1 MPVRDEISRR
11 RFPDWLLDATS
22 QGSENMRLSL
32 PLSGLMVLVTAWGTH
47 TQTLEAQLVPGTG
60 TLLNTDDFEDENWA
74 FQFAFPKSSKEEDE
88 QIRYPLGRSNNGKW
102 FESPKR
108 GTPDVVRRVE
118 TPAGGLAGSTG
129 ALYLRSRDTGIPG
142 RPGMKQAQDDFILQ
156 ARPLSVSYSPSA
168 VVRVYLP
175 PWEQWEQRTGVTFGM
190 RCGLQGP
197 QTKEKEA
204 NLARRLFRR
213 QKTQVVTE
221 IEPFYPGFFI
231 QYNCKNDPNSNY
243 TVDHA
248 VFIIR
253 AGNDGRDIV
262 GPKIMQTG
270 WWTLGMSVTPDAR
283 VHYYASPGID
293 DLTAKDHIVSTTPHG
308 IPAKY
313 FNTIFFN
320 VCSADNGQSWSTPWI
335 IDDPKVFHL
344 NGAAPGIASGHRS
357 LRR

>member
-1 MPVRDEISRR
+1 MRR
-11 RFPDWLLDATS
+11 SMLDS
-22 QGSENMRLSL
+22 SL
-32 PLSGLMVLVTAWGTH
+32 IVLVTVFIVGT
-47 TQTLEAQLVPGTG
+47 TVVEAQVVPGTG
-60 TLLNTDDFEDENWA
+60 TLLNTDDFEDANWS

-88 QIRYPLGRSNNGKW
+88 QIRYPLGRSANGKW

-118 TPAGGLAGSTG
+118 TPAGGLEGSTG

-156 ARPLSVSYSPSA
+156 ARPLSVGYSPST

-175 PWEQWEQRTGVTFGM
+175 PWDQWEQRTGVSFGM

-197 QTKEKEA
+197 QTKVKEA
-204 NLARRLFRR
+204 SIGRKLFRR
-213 QKTQVVTE
+213 ETTQVVTE

-231 QYNCKNDPNSNY
+231 QYNCKNDPSSKY

-253 AGNDGRDIV
+253 AGNDGRDIT
-262 GPKIMQTG
+262 GPKIMETG
-270 WWTLGMSVTPDAR
+270 WWTLGLSVTPDSR
-283 VHYYASPGID
+283 VHYYASPGVD

-313 FNTIFFN
+313 FNTVFFN
-320 VCSADNGQSWSTPWI
+320 ICSADDGQTWSTPWI
-335 IDDPKVFHL
+335 IDDPKVYHL
-344 NGAAPGIASGHRS
+344 NGGSPGMASGQPGI
-357 LRR
+357 RR

>member
-1 MPVRDEISRR
+1 MRRCLLMPSLI
-11 RFPDWLLDATS
+11 LLIT
-22 QGSENMRLSL
+22 
-32 PLSGLMVLVTAWGTH
+32 VFIVGTGFV
-47 TQTLEAQLVPGTG
+47 EAQVVPGTG
-60 TLLNTDDFEDENWA
+60 TLLNTDDFESENWS
-74 FQFAFPKSSKEEDE
+74 FEFAFPKSSKEEDE

-108 GTPDVVRRVE
+108 GTPDVVRIVE
-118 TPAGGLAGSTG
+118 TPAGGLPGSTG

-156 ARPLSVSYSPSA
+156 ARPLSVAYSPNA
-168 VVRVYLP
+168 VVRIYLP

-197 QTKEKEA
+197 QTKEKP
-204 NLARRLFRR
+204 ARLMKRLLRG
-213 QKTQVVTE
+213 KTMEEVTE

-231 QYNCKNDPNSNY
+231 QYNCARDPNYS
-243 TVDHA
+243 VDHA

-253 AGNDGRDIV
+253 SGNDGRDIV
-262 GPKIMQTG
+262 GPKIMRTG

-283 VHYYASPGID
+283 VHYYASPGVD
-293 DLTAKDHIVSTTPHG
+293 NLTARDLIVSTTPHG

-320 VCSADNGQSWSTPWI
+320 ICSADNGQSWSTPWI
-335 IDDPKVFHL
+335 IDDPKVFHISG
-344 NGAAPGIASGHRS
+344 NAGRGIASGQGRI
-357 LRR
+357 RR

>member
-1 MPVRDEISRR
+1 MRR
-11 RFPDWLLDATS
+11 TWLF
-22 QGSENMRLSL
+22 
-32 PLSGLMVLVTAWGTH
+32 SGMILLVSVFIVGTDVI
-47 TQTLEAQLVPGTG
+47 EAQVVPGTG
-60 TLLNTDDFEDENWA
+60 TLLNTDDFEDEKWN
-74 FQFAFPKSSKEEDE
+74 FDFAFPKSSKEEDE

-118 TPAGGLAGSTG
+118 TPAGGLPGSTG

-156 ARPLSVSYSPSA
+156 ARPLSVAYSPNA

-175 PWEQWEQRTGVTFGM
+175 PWEQWEQRTGVAFGM
-190 RCGLQGP
+190 RLGLQGP
-197 QTKEKEA
+197 QTKEKEL
-204 NLARRLFRR
+204 NSVRRFLRGKR
-213 QKTQVVTE
+213 TETVTE

-231 QYNCKNDPNSNY
+231 QYNCKNDASSDY
-243 TVDHA
+243 SVDHA

-293 DLTAKDHIVSTTPHG
+293 DLTPRDHIVSTTPHG
-308 IPAKY
+308 IPAKF

-335 IDDPKVFHL
+335 LDDPQVFHL
-344 NGAAPGIASGHRS
+344 NGGGSPGIANGNPYS
-357 LRR
+357 RR